1 LVSCYYL
8 SQRKYAQL
16 NTYEQEKNAQMRTIG
31 ERMRLFAL
39 AKYSKIY
46 DFADALDMGAP
57 NVQAYMRGARRPGSS
72 VLQKIKKLGCNL
84 DWLLTGEGEM
94 MQREAPVKQP
104 DSDHLTGNRRELTLE
119 EAQERYTEGKNF
131 FMPAIG
137 AKMTPYPI
145 TEGEMLIIS
154 PTEQPIDGDFVL
166 SSDQEGPIIIR
177 WHPGINPIGVIVHTS
192 KNRETIRKSAGR
204 ISQTK

>member
-1 LVSCYYL
+1 
-8 SQRKYAQL
+8 
-16 NTYEQEKNAQMRTIG
+16 
-31 ERMRLFAL
+31 
-39 AKYSKIY
+39 
-46 DFADALDMGAP
+46 
-57 NVQAYMRGARRPGSS
+57 
-72 VLQKIKKLGCNL
+72 
-84 DWLLTGEGEM
+84 M

-154 PTEQPIDGDFVL
+154 PTEQPTDGDFVL

>member
-1 LVSCYYL
+1 LPIKNLIFLSRYAQIGARLIQFMESKKWSKARMAQEVGVLPQNINRYL
-8 SQRKYAQL
+8 SGKSDPSSIIISLISKGL
-16 NTYEQEKNAQMRTIG
+16 NPEWAT
-31 ERMRLFAL
+31 
-39 AKYSKIY
+39 
-46 DFADALDMGAP
+46 
-57 NVQAYMRGARRPGSS
+57 
-72 VLQKIKKLGCNL
+72 
-84 DWLLTGEGEM
+84 TGEGEM
-94 MQREAPVKQP
+94 MQRELPVKQP

-166 SSDQEGPIIIR
+166 SSDQEGPIITR